1 MRLNCEDFFM
11 AGNHFKGSDSGR
23 PAVPPRPNGAGKAG
37 TPGGAGQGGSGK
49 RVSPGETAMFTALYE
64 QSQKAKRPAVQEG
77 MSLRAVQPPRRS
89 RAGLLRYLRTTQ
101 ALPTP
106 QMPPA
111 TLMPARQ
118 PTILPLPVAPGL
130 RVTLARFTP
139 APPRLARSP
148 VWMMAVP
155 SLRAR
160 VPRKIITI
168 LA

>member
-23 PAVPPRPNGAGKAG
+23 PAVPPRPNGTGKAG

-64 QSQKAKRPAVQEG
+64 QSQKAKKTG
-77 MSLRAVQPPRRS
+77 RARGNVFAGGATSTSQPS
-89 RAGLLRYLRTTQ
+89 GALRYLRTTQ
-101 ALPTP
+101 VLPTP
-106 QMPPA
+106 RIPPA
-111 TLMPARQ
+111 TLMPARP
-118 PTILPLPVAPGL
+118 PTILPLPVARGL

-148 VWMMAVP
+148 AWMIAVP

>member
-1 MRLNCEDFFM
+1 M

-64 QSQKAKRPAVQEG
+64 QSQKAKKTGRARGNVFAGGATSTSQPSGAPSAPANNAGAVNAANTDG
-77 MSLRAVQPPRRS
+77 NVNAGRAANNTSSSGGV
-89 RAGLLRYLRTTQ
+89 GLTGNLG
-101 ALPTP
+101 
-106 QMPPA
+106 
-111 TLMPARQ
+111 
-118 PTILPLPVAPGL
+118 TIYTGASETG
-130 RVTLARFTP
+130 TA
-139 APPRLARSP
+139 
-148 VWMMAVP
+148 WMIAVS

>member
-1 MRLNCEDFFM
+1 M

-64 QSQKAKRPAVQEG
+64 QSQKAKKTGRARGNVFAGGATSASQPSGAPSVPANNAGAANAANGPGNVNAG
-77 MSLRAVQPPRRS
+77 KAANNTPSAGG
-89 RAGLLRYLRTTQ
+89 AGLTGNLGTIYTGASETGTFAR
-101 ALPTP
+101 
-106 QMPPA
+106 
-111 TLMPARQ
+111 LM
-118 PTILPLPVAPGL
+118 I
-130 RVTLARFTP
+130 
-139 APPRLARSP
+139 
-148 VWMMAVP
+148 AVP

-160 VPRKIITI
+160 DPRKIITI